1 MSEDKRRIGEEVVRK
16 RNAGLPV
23 STNEVSLGMSEG
35 DRSSNRLAKSASPLF
50 LRDVTPEARS
60 QTLISR
66 CGKERVDEPPL
77 ISLPSS
83 RVMMRLHASMGPL
96 TGP

>member
-1 MSEDKRRIGEEVVRK
+1 MSTS
-16 RNAGLPV
+16 A
-23 STNEVSLGMSEG
+23 VSLEMSEG
-35 DRSSNRLAKSASPLF
+35 DRGSNRLAKSASPLF
-50 LRDVTPEARS
+50 LRDVTPEVGS

-83 RVMMRLHASMGPL
+83 RVMMLLHASMGPL